1 MSSGPGVQK
10 NTDGGWVRDMME
22 NQAKYNRQVAGV
34 QDPPQGTYGDT
45 WTGGE
50 TPPSRPS
57 AAKNPVTRPQMRNEN
72 ENMMSPEEQQ
82 LLSDCSRTATMQ
94 RGLPMAFLVGIATKA
109 GIDRGLLIPHPRFGA
124 IPKIVAA
131 GTLAY
136 L

>member
-57 AAKNPVTRPQMRNEN
+57 AAKNPVTRPQMRNEVSGVKVWPN
-72 ENMMSPEEQQ
+72 ESGMVGLAARSLGRILAAKTGCVYISFLPTDSVAIHC
-82 LLSDCSRTATMQ
+82 LSKRASLERIRPLDGDTI
-94 RGLPMAFLVGIATKA
+94 GG
-109 GIDRGLLIPHPRFGA
+109 
-124 IPKIVAA
+124 
-131 GTLAY
+131 
-136 L
+136 

>member
-57 AAKNPVTRPQMRNEN
+57 AAKNPVTRPQMRNEVSGVAVWPN
-72 ENMMSPEEQQ
+72 EAGMVGLAARSI
-82 LLSDCSRTATMQ
+82 CSRFATHLLLL
-94 RGLPMAFLVGIATKA
+94 RA
-109 GIDRGLLIPHPRFGA
+109 GSRVIPFFHLILGA
-124 IPKIVAA
+124 SHSI
-131 GTLAY
+131 L
-136 L
+136 